1 MTLPG
6 EVPVRRIVLAPHMDD
21 ESLGCGGLLAKYPAD
36 SLVVVV
42 TDSGPQRDLEHA
54 NALAILGVR
63 DSIRLG
69 LPDGDLTGTAM
80 GLVSSL
86 DEILAT
92 YRPHELYLPFP
103 SLHQDHIATY
113 EAGLRA
119 ARTSMHSEHW
129 YPPAVLVYDISAYDV
144 DLYPSDLRWNV
155 FESLSLDHVDK
166 KVAACSA
173 YVTEIPNGPHP
184 MKSVREIASATG
196 QVRLVE
202 YAERYALVRMVRP

>member
-1 MTLPG
+1 MTSAG

-21 ESLGCGGLLAKYPAD
+21 ESLGCGGLLAKYPED

-42 TDSGPQRDLEHA
+42 TDSGPQRESEHA
-54 NALAILGVR
+54 HALSILGVR
-63 DSIRLG
+63 DSVRLG
-69 LPDGDLTGTAM
+69 LPDGDLTGSAM
-80 GLVSSL
+80 TLVSTL

-119 ARTSMHSEHW
+119 SRTSMHSDHW
-129 YPPAVLVYDISAYDV
+129 YPPSVLVYDISAYDV

-155 FESLSLDHVDK
+155 FESLTPEQVDQ
-166 KVAACSA
+166 KVAACGA

-196 QVRLVE
+196 QVRLVD
-202 YAERYALVRMVRP
+202 YAERFALVRMVRP